1 MHLKELLVY
10 VFGDTMY
17 KDGILRHQQ
26 LKGVQMEFQGLELL
40 KLSQYEFKLECY
52 NLRMFNVIPMV
63 TTTKIAIEYT
73 REEMR
78 REFKHFHTKKKKKS
92 TKEDSIADNE
102 GQQLLRHRKTNSR
115 MTEVSP
121 FLLEMTLNKKD

>member
-52 NLRMFNVIPMV
+52 NLRTFNVIPMV

-78 REFKHFHTKKKKKS
+78 REFKHFHTKKKKK
-92 TKEDSIADNE
+92 A
-102 GQQLLRHRKTNSR
+102 
-115 MTEVSP
+115 
-121 FLLEMTLNKKD
+121 LNKTVLQTMRDNNC